1 MDFGRTPDGQFV
13 SYGCGEAGH
22 IQRFCPGGRQP
33 GPPPQQRQSGAGQQ
47 LIGLVGTENRNTE
60 EKVWPE
66 LKIDFKQLVVK
77 MSCVDE
83 GVSRP

>member
-1 MDFGRTPDGQFV
+1 M
-13 SYGCGEAGH
+13 AAAK
-22 IQRFCPGGRQP
+22 PGTFNGSALEND
-33 GPPPQQRQSGAGQQ
+33 PPTQQRQSGAGQQ

-60 EKVWPE
+60 EKVWPV